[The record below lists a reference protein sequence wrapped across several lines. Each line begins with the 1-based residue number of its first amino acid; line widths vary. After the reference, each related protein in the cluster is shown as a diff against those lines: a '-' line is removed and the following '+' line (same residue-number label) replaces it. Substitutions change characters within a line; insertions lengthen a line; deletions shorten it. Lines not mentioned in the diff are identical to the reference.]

1 MDTYR
6 ESIDYLYGLQKFGI
20 KLGLKNI
27 SELLRHLNNPHKS
40 LRFVHVAGTNGKGS
54 IAAMLSSILIKAGYT
69 VGLYTSPHLVSFRER
84 IRLNGRPIPKAEV
97 IGLLKQIRA
106 RIKTGISP
114 TYFEFTTCMAILY
127 FAKKLV
133 DIAILEV
140 GMGGRLDAT
149 NVINPLV
156 TVISN
161 VSLEHEVYL
170 GNSLISIAKEK
181 AGIIKKGIEVV
192 TAERKPKVL
201 AVIEGFCRKSGCSLY
216 RVGRDIRERRVKVNS
231 NTFHYFGL
239 DRHLSNLEVG
249 LQGKHQVVNASTAL
263 GVIEILMRK
272 GYNVGNSAIYD
283 GLKEVHWPGRLEVM
297 RKDPLVILDGAHNPA
312 AASSL
317 RHTILN
323 EFHFDNLISVI
334 GVMKDKNIKGILK
347 RLVPLSDRVI
357 LTRPS
362 CERAADPE
370 NMRKMAMRFRKHMV
384 ISRKVDD
391 AMRLALSL
399 AHKRDL
405 ICVTGSLYTVG
416 EARKFLKGGQGV

>member
-1 MDTYR
+1 MNSYR
-6 ESIDYLYGLQKFGI
+6 GSINYLYSLQRFGI

-27 SELLRHLNNPHKS
+27 SELLRRLNNPHKS

-54 IAAMLSSILIKAGYT
+54 IAAILSSILTEAGYT

-84 IRLNGRPIPKAEV
+84 IKLNGKPIPKAEV
-97 IGLLKQIRA
+97 IDSVREIKA
-106 RIKTGISP
+106 KIKTGISP

-149 NVINPLV
+149 NVIQPLV

-161 VSLEHEVYL
+161 VSLDHEVYL

-181 AGIIKKGIEVV
+181 AGTIKRGAEVV

-201 AVIEGFCRKSGCSLY
+201 AVIEGFCRKSSCSLY

-239 DRHLSNLEVG
+239 DRHLLNLEVG
-249 LQGKHQVVNASTAL
+249 LRGRHQVVNASTAL

-272 GYNVGNSAIYD
+272 GYKVGNSAIYD
-283 GLKEVHWPGRLEVM
+283 GLKDVRWPGRLEVVQ
-297 RKDPLVILDGAHNPA
+297 KDPLVILDGAHNPVA
-312 AASSL
+312 ANCLIYA
-317 RHTILN
+317 IK
-323 EFHFDNLISVI
+323 EFAFDNLILVI
-334 GVMKDKNIKGILK
+334 GVMKDKDINGILK
-347 RLVPLSDRVI
+347 RLVPLSDKVI

-362 CERAADPE
+362 YERAADPE
-370 NMRKMAMRFRKHMV
+370 NMRKMAMPFQKDIL
-384 ISRKVDD
+384 ISKKVDD
-391 AMRLALSL
+391 AVRLALSL
-399 AHKRDL
+399 ALKRDL

-416 EARKFLKGGQGV
+416 EARRFLKCR